1 MTPQRSAQATT
12 IVDNH
17 RVRVTEWRFA
27 PGTATGH
34 HRHELD
40 YVVVPMTTGTLVI
53 RDAEGD
59 RDNNL
64 IAGIPYYRDSGAEHD
79 VINDSDQEIVFI
91 EIETK
96 SKG

>member
-27 PGTATGH
+27 LGTATGH

>member
-1 MTPQRSAQATT
+1 MTPQRTAQATT

-17 RVRVTEWRFA
+17 RVRVTEWRFP

-53 RDAEGD
+53 RDTEGD

-64 IAGIPYYRDSGAEHD
+64 IAGAPYYRDLGAEHN
-79 VINDSDQEIVFI
+79 VINDGDQEIVFI

-96 SKG
+96 STG